1 MPPTPEQLQINI
13 NQQLIPQ
20 ATQVA
25 PTIIDPNLTATVT
38 KESEVSMPEPRD
50 WIGSVDYGMNWYA
63 LGAKAFDVAANIYE
77 RVLDYNIQ
85 KKGAEVA
92 DAIYDSETQVYDSF
106 NATQLDESGNEVPND
121 INSVTKFYEDKQT
134 QLRTKINEIIGN
146 DIFDP
151 NFSFDGYGSK
161 WFPVIDGA
169 RRGYSEL
176 ARAGQRVQRDT
187 LVAAKEQQDIFTA
200 LDLYGKGY
208 QLTSKQATAV
218 DNTSIE
224 QRQKLISATTRT
236 IPASSENIARFA
248 NDKTTII
255 DKENG
260 TLTIQ
265 SSFADLP
272 PIEKQRV
279 HAQYDDVFGPKAGQ
293 SITAST
299 SKALHELATSDFSA
313 MNPNELAWNLISI
326 SSLPPAQFNAMVT
339 SGQDLTPQQQNK
351 LRFIRTLAFSGMPDS
366 KIVSF
371 VKNTPPDVAD
381 KVANLASYFSNRSPS
396 TNLPYYND
404 AVALEAN
411 IFTGISPEFKLTND
425 HETVQ
430 AMSSRYPSVHDYI
443 LTVAYISNL
452 PIEQVEKDKSINL
465 IKEQFNASH
474 AMIKSGEIETLI
486 DIRNIPVLSAS
497 LSGPLDRM
505 IKESMPVG
513 YSGMGTMKTQDKI
526 IMYAAAQLAT
536 VTYNG
541 NTEALVNNR
550 EKSFDSTYNT
560 THVIVNNRIENI
572 IKSEFLKLRSQ
583 TKDKETG
590 KQVTGGLTDSLILQ
604 HVLASSDQALANFN
618 GGKTPVTEAE
628 ILTAY
633 NKGMASIGPAHS
645 WKWDVDT
652 TTDSEVSRI
661 KQDGTSSVPMRLK
674 SIPIRTNDMS
684 NGSTG
689 FSNLLD
695 NTTIFP
701 PDNKDRLIK
710 NSGGKPTYAL
720 TSNKTVYGMIDITG
734 QQEDLAEFVASTKSG
749 KAPVTFRSG
758 DIDQFGLDHYV
769 DQLKTKEQIVYE
781 VSNNLIREVR
791 NTNLDTA
798 FLGSDPKLD
807 SREKFKMAI
816 YKDQPFLIRNA
827 AIKLGIS
834 NIQATNIVHELLT
847 DEKYLDTIYNRN
859 VDDTYLHALA
869 DTTITI
875 AQFQTNNSILPSLK
889 IPEAQAP
896 TFTTEILNQPN
907 QQITN
912 IPIPPAPVVS
922 TPVETLDQKKE
933 RFKKEGMTDA
943 DIERML
949 KFKSVNPDAVSPGAV
964 RGSTVG
970 DFITEHEGLKTTAY
984 YDEDGKVWTIGKG
997 TTKYEDGK
1005 PVKQGDKITKEKANQ
1020 LMESY
1025 IENKVIPTLEKT
1037 IPTWSELDR
1046 NQRDALVSFAYN
1058 VGPNF
1063 YGKEGFETITKE
1075 LSSVDTLE
1083 RVSAALKL
1091 YNKSKGKVL
1100 DGLTKRRK
1108 AEGDLWNAVVR

>member
-1 MPPTPEQLQINI
+1 MPPTPEQLQIDI
-13 NQQLIPQ
+13 NQNLVPQ

-25 PTIIDPNLTATVT
+25 PSIIDPSLTAAVT
-38 KESEVSMPEPRD
+38 QEGVISMPGPQE
-50 WIGSVDYGMNWYA
+50 WIGGIDYGMNWNT
-63 LGAKAFDVAANIYE
+63 LGAAAFKVAGDVYE

-106 NATQLDESGNEVPND
+106 NATQLDESGNKVPND

-134 QLRTKINEIIGN
+134 KLRTKINEIVGN

-161 WFPVIDGA
+161 WFPLIDGA
-169 RRGYSEL
+169 RRGYEEL
-176 ARAGQRVQRDT
+176 AKAGERVQRDSLKT
-187 LVAAKEQQDIFTA
+187 FKETEDTFEA
-200 LDLYGKGY
+200 FRLYRAGM
-208 QLTSKQATAV
+208 QLTSKQTTLV
-218 DNTSIE
+218 DDTSITE
-224 QRQKLISATTRT
+224 RQKLVGQTSWT
-236 IPASSENIARFA
+236 IPASKENIDLFG
-248 NDKTTII
+248 NVKDTTI

-260 TLTIQ
+260 TLTVQ
-265 SSFADLP
+265 SSFSDLP
-272 PIEKQRV
+272 QLEKQR
-279 HAQYDDVFGPKAGQ
+279 QYASWGEVFEPRAGQ
-293 SITAST
+293 SITPSM
-299 SKALHELATSDFSA
+299 SKAIHELATSDLSS
-313 MNPNELAWNLISI
+313 MNQNELAWNMINL
-326 SSLPPAQFNAMVT
+326 SSLPPAQFNAMLT
-339 SGQDLTPQQQNK
+339 SGQDLDAQQKNK
-351 LRFIRTLAFSGMPDS
+351 LSFIRTLGFSGMPNS

-371 VKNTPPDVAD
+371 VKNTPPDVAG
-381 KVANLASYFSNRSPS
+381 KVANIASYFSNRNPT
-396 TNLPYYND
+396 TNLPYYSD

-411 IFTGISPEFKLTND
+411 VFTGISPEFKLTND

-430 AMSSRYPSVHDYI
+430 AMSSRYPSVRDYI
-443 LTVAYISNL
+443 TTVAYISNL

-465 IKEQFNASH
+465 IKEQFNTNH

-486 DIRNIPVLSAS
+486 DIRNIPVLSAPI
-497 LSGPLDRM
+497 SGPLDRM
-505 IKESMPVG
+505 IKESMPVD
-513 YSGMGTMKTQDKI
+513 YTGMGTMKTQDKI
-526 IMYAAAQLAT
+526 IMFAAAQLAT
-536 VTYNG
+536 VTYSG

-550 EKSFDSTYNT
+550 TKSFDSTYST
-560 THVIVNNRIENI
+560 THVTINNRIENSLQ
-572 IKSEFLKLRSQ
+572 SEFLKLRSQ

-604 HVLASSDQALANFN
+604 HVLASSDQSLAYFN
-618 GGKTPVTEAE
+618 GGKTPVTKAE
-628 ILTAY
+628 ILAAY
-633 NKGMASIGPAHS
+633 NKGMVSIGPAHS

-652 TTDSEVSRI
+652 TTDSEISRI
-661 KQDGTSSVPMRLK
+661 KQDGTSSIPMRIK
-674 SIPIRTNDMS
+674 SIPIRNNDMS
-684 NGSTG
+684 TG
-689 FSNLLD
+689 TGGFYNLLD
-695 NTTIFP
+695 NDTIFP

-710 NSGGKPTYAL
+710 NSGGLPTYAL
-720 TSNKTVYGMIDITG
+720 TSNKNVYGMIDITS
-734 QQEDLAEFVASTKSG
+734 QQEDLAEFVGSIKSG

-758 DIDQFGLDHYV
+758 DIDQFGLDYYV
-769 DQLKTKEQIVYE
+769 DQPKTKEEIVYE

-791 NTNLDTA
+791 NTKLDTI
-798 FLGSDPKLD
+798 FLGSDPNLNSK
-807 SREKFKMAI
+807 EKFKMAI

-827 AIKLGIS
+827 ATKLGIS
-834 NIQATNIVHELLT
+834 NIQASNIVHELLT

-912 IPIPPAPVVS
+912 TPITPVPVVS
-922 TPVETLDQKKE
+922 TPVETLEQKKE

-949 KFKSVNPDAVSPGAV
+949 KFKSVNPEAISPGSI
-964 RGSTVG
+964 RGSQVG
-970 DFITEHEGLKTTAY
+970 DFISKHEGLKTTAY

-997 TTKYEDGK
+997 TTKYENGT

-1037 IPTWSELDR
+1037 IPTWGELDR

-1063 YGKEGFETITKE
+1063 YGKEGYETITKE

-1108 AEGDLWNAVVR
+1108 AEGDLWNSVVR

>member
-1 MPPTPEQLQINI
+1 MPPTPEQLQIDI
-13 NQQLIPQ
+13 NQNLVPQ
-20 ATQVA
+20 ATQVV
-25 PTIIDPNLTATVT
+25 PSIIDPSNTAAVT
-38 KESEVSMPEPRD
+38 PEGVVSMPAPQD
-50 WIGSVDYGMNWYA
+50 WIGPIDYGMNWYA
-63 LGAKAFDVAANIYE
+63 LGSAAFKVAGDVYE

-106 NATQLDESGNEVPND
+106 NSTQLDESGNEVPHD

-151 NFSFDGYGSK
+151 NFTFDGYGSK

-169 RRGYSEL
+169 RKGYSEL

-200 LDLYGKGY
+200 LDSHRKGL
-208 QLTSKQATAV
+208 QKTSQQTTIV
-218 DNTSIE
+218 DNLSITK
-224 QRQKLISATTRT
+224 RQELLNKTVFT
-236 IPASSENIARFA
+236 IPASTDNSARYA
-248 NDKTTII
+248 NEKTTII

-272 PIEKQRV
+272 TIEQQRV
-279 HAQYDDVFGPKAGQ
+279 VSSWSDVFQPAAGQ
-293 SITAST
+293 SITPSQA
-299 SKALHELATSDFSA
+299 KALHELATSDLSS
-313 MNPNELAWNLISI
+313 MNQNELAWNMINI
-326 SSLPPAQFNAMVT
+326 SSLPPSQFNAMLT
-339 SGQDLTPQQQNK
+339 SGQDLDAQQKNR
-351 LRFIRTLAFSGMPDS
+351 LSFIRTLGFSGMPNS
-366 KIVSF
+366 KIVTF
-371 VKNTPPDVAD
+371 VKNTPPSVSN
-381 KVANLASYFSNRSPS
+381 KVANIVSYMLNSNPT
-396 TNLPYYND
+396 TNLPHASD
-404 AVALEAN
+404 AAALEAN
-411 IFTGISPEFKLTND
+411 VFTGISPEFKLTND
-425 HETVQ
+425 HETIQ
-430 AMSSRYPSVHDYI
+430 AMSSRYPSVRDYI
-443 LTVAYISNL
+443 ATVAYISNL

-465 IKEQFNASH
+465 IREQFNANH

-486 DIRNIPVLSAS
+486 DIRNIPVLSAT

-526 IMYAAAQLAT
+526 IMYHSAQLAT

-560 THVIVNNRIENI
+560 THVIVNNRIENM

-628 ILTAY
+628 ILAAY

-684 NGSTG
+684 NGTG
-689 FSNLLD
+689 GFFNLLD
-695 NTTIFP
+695 NNTIFP
-701 PDNKDRLIK
+701 ADNKDRLIK

-720 TSNKTVYGMIDITG
+720 TSNKNVYGMIDITG

-769 DQLKTKEQIVYE
+769 DQPKTKEQIVFE

-791 NTNLDTA
+791 NTNLDTS

-816 YKDQPFLIRNA
+816 YKDQPFLIHNA
-827 AIKLGIS
+827 ATKLGIS

-889 IPEAQAP
+889 IPEVQAP
-896 TFTTEILNQPN
+896 TFTTEILNKPN

-912 IPIPPAPVVS
+912 ESTTPSPVVS

-933 RFKKEGMTDA
+933 RFKKEGYTEA
-943 DIERML
+943 DIERL
-949 KFKSVNPDAVSPGAV
+949 FKFKSVNPNAVSPGSIRGSNASDFISKQEGFRTDAYWDKTGWAIGNGSRTKLDGTPVKEGDKVTKEQATTMLNNYVDAV
-964 RGSTVG
+964 RSK
-970 DFITEHEGLKTTAY
+970 L
-984 YDEDGKVWTIGKG
+984 
-997 TTKYEDGK
+997 
-1005 PVKQGDKITKEKANQ
+1005 EKA
-1020 LMESY
+1020 
-1025 IENKVIPTLEKT
+1025 V
-1037 IPTWSELDR
+1037 PTWNELNM
-1046 NQRDALVSFAYN
+1046 NQQDALISFGYN
-1058 VGPNF
+1058 VGPDF
-1063 YGKEGFETITKE
+1063 YGKKDFETITKA
-1075 LSSVDTLE
+1075 LSTIDTLKT
-1083 RVSAALKL
+1083 VPDAIKL
-1091 YNKSKGKVL
+1091 YNKSGGKVL
-1100 DGLTKRRK
+1100 NGLINRRK
-1108 AEGDLWNAVVR
+1108 AEIDLWNSVVR

>member
-187 LVAAKEQQDIFTA
+187 LVSSKEQQDIFTA
-200 LDLYGKGY
+200 MSLYGNGY
-208 QLTSKQATAV
+208 QLTSKQITAV
-218 DNTSIE
+218 DNYSIE
-224 QRQKLISATTRT
+224 QRQKLISATTFI
-236 IPASSENIARFA
+236 IPATTDNSARYA
-248 NDKTTII
+248 NEKTTII

-279 HAQYDDVFGPKAGQ
+279 YAPWYDVFSPKAGQ
-293 SITAST
+293 NLTAST

-371 VKNTPPDVAD
+371 VKNTPPDVAA
-381 KVANLASYFSNRSPS
+381 KVANMAAYFSNRNPT
-396 TNLPYYND
+396 TNLPYYSD
-404 AVALEAN
+404 ALALEAN
-411 IFTGISPEFKLTND
+411 IFTGINPEFKLTND
-425 HETVQ
+425 HETAQ

-465 IKEQFNASH
+465 IKEQFNANH

-486 DIRNIPVLSAS
+486 DIRNIPVLSAPIS
-497 LSGPLDRM
+497 APLERM
-505 IKESMPVG
+505 INSVMPVG
-513 YSGMGTMKTQDKI
+513 FSKIENMKTQDKI
-526 IMYAAAQLAT
+526 EMYAAAELAT

-541 NTEALVNNR
+541 NMEALVNNR
-550 EKSFDSTYNT
+550 RKSFDSTYNT
-560 THVIVNNRIENI
+560 THVIVDNRIENNLT
-572 IKSEFLKLRSQ
+572 SELLKLRSQ

-604 HVLASSDQALANFN
+604 YVVASSDQSLAHFN
-618 GGKTPVTEAE
+618 GGKTPVTKEEVLA
-628 ILTAY
+628 AY
-633 NKGMASIGPAHS
+633 TKGMESIGPAHS
-645 WKWDVDT
+645 WKWAVDT

-674 SIPIRTNDMS
+674 SIPIRTNDLS

-689 FSNLLD
+689 FFNLLD
-695 NTTIFP
+695 NNTIFP
-701 PDNKDRLIK
+701 SDSKDRLIK

-720 TSNKTVYGMIDITG
+720 TSNKTVNGMIDITG
-734 QQEDLAEFVASTKSG
+734 QQEDLVEYLASRKNG
-749 KAPVTFRSG
+749 IGPVTFRSG

-769 DQLKTKEQIVYE
+769 DQPKTKEQIVSE
-781 VSNNLIREVR
+781 VSNNLVRQMR
-791 NTNLDTA
+791 NTSLDST

-816 YKDQPFLIRNA
+816 YKDQPFLIHNTA
-827 AIKLGIS
+827 TKLGIS
-834 NIQATNIVHELLT
+834 NIQASNIVHELLT
-847 DEKYLDTIYNRN
+847 DDKYLDTIYNRN
-859 VDDTYLHALA
+859 VNDIYIHALA

-889 IPEAQAP
+889 IPEDQAP
-896 TFTTEILNQPN
+896 TYTPE
-907 QQITN
+907 
-912 IPIPPAPVVS
+912 AP
-922 TPVETLDQKKE
+922 
-933 RFKKEGMTDA
+933 
-943 DIERML
+943 
-949 KFKSVNPDAVSPGAV
+949 VSPGAV